1 MKQIKLHKLNIYN
14 VKYDVLIGR
23 KLDES
28 SSSGIA
34 PQKSE
39 LKRQEYMQQAK
50 EYTCTVHLRTIT
62 PYLQLNLLHGYIYE
76 IASRSVTY
84 CK

>member
-1 MKQIKLHKLNIYN
+1 MGGGNKHTQPVIWAMKQIKLHKLNIYN

-50 EYTCTVHLRTIT
+50 
-62 PYLQLNLLHGYIYE
+62 
-76 IASRSVTY
+76 
-84 CK
+84 